1 MKPFILAQHEK
12 DRAQL
17 KELREDE
24 ARRTLGGA
32 SGPFQ
37 LSPPPLEGDGGGAG
51 GPGKYLTITETPNA
65 DGGDDGLDEG

>member
-12 DRAQL
+12 DWAQL
-17 KELREDE
+17 KELREQE
-24 ARRTLGGA
+24 ASMISGGS
-32 SGPFQ
+32 SGPFDM
-37 LSPPPLEGDGGGAG
+37 PFEPIEGGGGSG